1 MTRDG
6 GDAARRDADALDDDE
21 EEEDARATTTTTTT
35 TTMTMGNDN
44 AKDDD
49 GRDADDGDA
58 DAARAVEGLL
68 KRRRD
73 DDGEVEDDGED
84 GEDGVED
91 MDADDGEDDDG
102 EDGEGRGA
110 SGADA
115 ARAGGDEFDDQLLLP
130 RHTKVRFVRVRS
142 RAQGVCVF
150 CARVFARVCGVLS
163 ALDGVRGARRGE
175 ARRRARTRDSIAT
188 ARVVLTV

>member
-1 MTRDG
+1 MT
-6 GDAARRDADALDDDE
+6 
-21 EEEDARATTTTTTT
+21 
-35 TTMTMGNDN
+35 GNDN
-44 AKDDD
+44 DKDDD

-91 MDADDGEDDDG
+91 MDADDGEDDDDG

-142 RAQGVCVF
+142 RAQCVCVF